1 MKPTHRAILKT
12 EDPMKTEAPA
22 LAVGNLVKHG
32 SSDKPAEVV
41 AITKT
46 HVRVRF
52 AHNTETPILDEK
64 GKPTG
69 KFEQTFTFG
78 DFNPAELTLQP

>member
-1 MKPTHRAILKT
+1 MKPTHRAILNP
-12 EDPMKTEAPA
+12 EDPMKTETPA
-22 LAVGNLVKHG
+22 LAVGSQVKHA

-52 AHNTETPILDEK
+52 AHDTETPILDK
-64 GKPTG
+64 QGKPTG

-78 DFNPAELTLQP
+78 DFNAAELTLTP